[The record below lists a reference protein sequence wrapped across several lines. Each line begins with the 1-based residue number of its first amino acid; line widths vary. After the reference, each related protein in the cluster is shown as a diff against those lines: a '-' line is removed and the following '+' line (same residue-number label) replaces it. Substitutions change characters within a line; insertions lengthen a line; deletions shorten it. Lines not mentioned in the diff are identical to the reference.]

1 MIGRI
6 EGRPGEVLV
15 LGPDGQI
22 LKLAAG
28 GFTHF

>member
-6 EGRPGEVLV
+6 EGRPGEVRV
-15 LGPDGQI
+15 LGADGQI
-22 LKLAAG
+22 LNLAAK